1 MRALQKRRSAVLW
14 SMSAMLAISA
24 TSSIAAEPVANT
36 SQPASAQST
45 PGWQLVLPAEF
56 KRQLTDSP
64 LAVNYRSDSGML
76 INLTFYVDDEWR
88 DAPVDGMLD
97 EFMQGLLAVPGVS
110 AGKQFSIKQLASKQV
125 KGNQA
130 QPQPAPFD
138 ATRHPQPLTF
148 LCQDWQGPGIN
159 GRQIGR
165 LCLAKVLDL
174 KVLMTLSAP
183 KTQAKAAAEHFQ
195 LALLSLQYNWD
206 ALIALRDSQP

>member
-1 MRALQKRRSAVLW
+1 MRAVPKRLSVIVCSLL
-14 SMSAMLAISA
+14 AMLVAVTSRA
-24 TSSIAAEPVANT
+24 TPSEPAGNT
-36 SQPASAQST
+36 SQSASAQSS

-88 DAPVDGMLD
+88 DAPVDGMLA

-110 AGKQFSIKQLASKQV
+110 AGKQFSIKQLASKQAPDES
-125 KGNQA
+125 A
-130 QPQPAPFD
+130 QPVPSD
-138 ATRHPQPLTF
+138 ANRHPQPLTF
-148 LCQDWQGPGIN
+148 LCQDWQGPGRN

-165 LCLAKVLDL
+165 LCLAQVLDL

-183 KTQAKAAAEHFQ
+183 KTQAKVAAEHFQ
-195 LALLSLQYNWD
+195 LALLSLRYNWD
-206 ALIALRDSQP
+206 ALVALRDSQP

>member
-1 MRALQKRRSAVLW
+1 MRTLQQRRSILMW
-14 SMSAMLAISA
+14 LILAMLVIST
-24 TSSIAAEPVANT
+24 TSSTAAEPVANT
-36 SQPASAQST
+36 SQSAPAQSS
-45 PGWQLVLPAEF
+45 PGWQLLLPAEF

-88 DAPVDGMLD
+88 DAPVDGMLA

-110 AGKQFSIKQLASKQV
+110 AGKQFTIKQPVTV
-125 KGNQA
+125 KLEA
-130 QPQPAPFD
+130 D
-138 ATRHPQPLTF
+138 KHPQPLIF
-148 LCQDWQGPGIN
+148 LCQDWQGPGID

-183 KTQAKAAAEHFQ
+183 KTQAKAAAEHFK
-195 LALLSLQYNWD
+195 LALLSLKYNWD

>member
-1 MRALQKRRSAVLW
+1 MRALQQRRSMLVWPLL
-14 SMSAMLAISA
+14 AMLAISTA
-24 TSSIAAEPVANT
+24 SVSAAEPVANT
-36 SQPASAQST
+36 SQSAPAQSS
-45 PGWQLVLPAEF
+45 PGWQLLLPAEF

-110 AGKQFSIKQLASKQV
+110 AGKQLTIKQPDTV
-125 KGNQA
+125 KLEA
-130 QPQPAPFD
+130 AK
-138 ATRHPQPLTF
+138 HPQPLTF

-195 LALLSLQYNWD
+195 LALLSLKYNWD
-206 ALIALRDSQP
+206 ALVALRDSQP